1 MSGQAWGRRGFLA
14 LGAAGALAAASQP
27 AAAASGV
34 RFAVVTD
41 THSNVDEPARHA
53 LLTRIFA
60 AIDASD
66 PDFVLNCGDITEYGS
81 ADEIDAY
88 LATVPDSLR
97 PRVRHV
103 PGNHEVRWDVNGAEL
118 YREKFGP
125 APFSFDVGG
134 LHVVGLDPTQLLQ
147 EPGLFGPEDLAWLD
161 RDLRRA
167 GQRPSVLFLHFP
179 LGAHYYYVNDQDAFF
194 ETIAPYPVR
203 AIFAGHIH
211 TEQVQRFNGLTQV
224 AADATKDGPWY
235 YAVER
240 LSNALQVELVTINA
254 DGTTARREVATIPL
268 GRDDTDLE
276 PIDVDLGQAA
286 AGSLPVSV
294 RLARRA
300 KAQTVQAQVY
310 PQHVF
315 GGSNNGTWVDLTA
328 SSSTWSGA
336 VDVSALPPGPHRL
349 QVRVSDAA
357 DARYDRTET
366 FSLPRIPGGGPSIQW
381 TTKLAGKVQGALASH
396 GDLVVAASTA
406 GTVKA
411 FRPTETRARLE
422 WDTKV
427 GPAYRGAAFSGD
439 GRTIFV
445 PSADRHLYAL
455 RARDGKQAW
464 RFRTPAPVLSMPLT
478 ANVDDRELVIFTAGM
493 TLYALDART
502 GARVWSANLHG
513 FFAGRV
519 ACDGERVYTG
529 GGDGNAYAF
538 DARTGTELWTASM
551 TTRTTA
557 YVRLIYG
564 PWDDVLELL
573 PNGTVLVSTVTSAT
587 ALDRATGAV
596 RWTVPSGTLYPP
608 SIPLDDQRLLI
619 VDEFSRFQLVSPTT
633 GVAIWKSE
641 LGVRTL
647 NAGPVIA
654 GDRAWIVATT
664 GLLASLDLATGAV
677 GNRLQL
683 TPANTFSTPVVVD
696 GMLIAADQAGV
707 VRGISLPSPAAS

>member
-1 MSGQAWGRRGFLA
+1 MTGLGLGRRGFLA
-14 LGAAGALAAASQP
+14 LSAAGAIAAASQP
-27 AAAASGV
+27 ADAAIGV

-41 THSNVDEPARHA
+41 THSNVDDPARHA
-53 LLTRIFA
+53 LLSRIFA
-60 AIDASD
+60 AIDAAE

-81 ADEIDAY
+81 RGEIDAY
-88 LATVPDSLR
+88 LNTIPDELR

-125 APFSFDVGG
+125 APFSFDLGG
-134 LHVVGLDPTQLLQ
+134 LHVVGLDPTTLLQ

-167 GQRPSVLFLHFP
+167 GQRPSVLFLHYP
-179 LGAHYYYVNDQDAFF
+179 LGAHYYYVNDQDAFL

-240 LSNALQVELVTINA
+240 LSTALKVELVTINA
-254 DGTTARREVATIPL
+254 DGTTTRRSVATIPL
-268 GRDDTDLE
+268 GRDDTDLK
-276 PIDVDLGQAA
+276 PIDVDLDHTASA
-286 AGSLPVSV
+286 SAIAVDV

-300 KAQTVQAQVY
+300 QAQTVQAQVY

-328 SSSTWSGA
+328 SNSTWSGE
-336 VDVSALPPGPHRL
+336 VDVSALPPGAHRL

-357 DARYDRTET
+357 GTRHELTEPFT
-366 FSLPRIPGGGPSIQW
+366 LPGGPAVRW
-381 TTKLAGKVQGALASH
+381 TTKLAGKVQGALAAH

-427 GPAYRGAAFSGD
+427 GPVYRGAAFSAD
-439 GRTIFV
+439 GRTVFV

-455 RARDGKQAW
+455 GARDGKRAW
-464 RFRTPAPVLSMPLT
+464 RFRTPDPVLSMPLAT
-478 ANVDDRELVIFTAGM
+478 TVDGRELVIFTAGT

-502 GARVWSANLHG
+502 GARVWDADLHG

-538 DARTGTELWTASM
+538 DARTGAELWTASM

-596 RWTVPSGTLYPP
+596 RWTVPSGALYPP
-608 SIPLDDQRLLI
+608 SILLDDQRLLI
-619 VDEFSRFQLVSPTT
+619 VDEFSRFQLISPAT
-633 GVAIWKSE
+633 GVATWRSE
-641 LGVRTL
+641 VGVRTL

-696 GMLIAADQAGV
+696 GLLVAADQAGV
-707 VRGISLPSPAAS
+707 VRGIALPA